1 MNNKQNALALKKALE
16 EAINH
21 PIESCVA
28 IGNFADC
35 EAGFALSSGDAISK
49 AGLIKSLLDRESE
62 VALLLAMMLDS
73 KTFKEQLLG
82 GTNND

>member
-1 MNNKQNALALKKALE
+1 MAGRESSLL

-35 EAGFALSSGDAISK
+35 EAGFAFSSGAAISK
-49 AGLIKSLLDRESE
+49 AGLIKSLLDREPE

-82 GTNND
+82 GINHD

>member
-35 EAGFALSSGDAISK
+35 EAGFALSSVDAISK
-49 AGLIKSLLDRESE
+49 AG
-62 VALLLAMMLDS
+62 LAMMLDS